1 MFRTIPA
8 QKGAR
13 TMATEIDLTVLA
25 GRVGSSEKR
34 IKRVVTRE
42 RKPNPFEPALQ
53 ASWDEREEG
62 ATVGATK
69 EIRGY
74 TPEQTTAIVRALRRA
89 SDTLGIGVRIDAPEE
104 TYMAQVRQLDEDGE
118 PIQATDEDGELL
130 WEDEEDEDGNDIP
143 TYVMVE
149 KERKRYRQGTVLF
162 EAVPRQKRTRKNGN
176 ASEDGQEAVSEDES
190 EAVSEAV

>member
-1 MFRTIPA
+1 
-8 QKGAR
+8 
-13 TMATEIDLTVLA
+13 MATEIDLAALA
-25 GRVGSSEKR
+25 GRVSTSEKR

-42 RKPNPFEPALQ
+42 RKPNPFEPALR

-62 ATVGATK
+62 STVGATK
-69 EIRGY
+69 EFRAY
-74 TPEQTTAIVRALRRA
+74 TADQTTAVVRALRRA

-104 TYMAQVRQLDEDGE
+104 TYTAQVRQLDEDGE

-130 WEDEEDEDGNDIP
+130 WEDEEDEDGNDVP
-143 TYVMVE
+143 VYATE
-149 KERKRYRQGTVLF
+149 DKERKRYRQGTVLF

-190 EAVSEAV
+190 EDESEAVSEAV